1 MSDKKDINIVNR
13 KINVD
18 TNSDVFKLFVALALI
33 SMAINIAAG
42 RIALQKSNELRQ
54 QALDVA
60 KKQYTLDSLRYYAP
74 QKHR

>member
-1 MSDKKDINIVNR
+1 MSDRKDINIINR

-18 TNSDVFKLFVALALI
+18 INSDLFKAVVALALI
-33 SMAINIAAG
+33 SMAFNIAAG
-42 RIALQKSNELRQ
+42 RIELQKSNELRQ
-54 QALDVA
+54 QELDVA

>member
-1 MSDKKDINIVNR
+1 MLDRKDINIVNR

-18 TNSDVFKLFVALALI
+18 TNSDVFKIFVALALI
-33 SMAINIAAG
+33 SMAISIAAG

-54 QALDVA
+54 QELDVA